1 MPPRRANAL
10 GVGSAETPGA
20 GSEFVNESPDRAG
33 RPRRPPRKA
42 RRRVIAGGCGEE
54 EQRRA
59 AGCIG
64 RPATGGD
71 SFTDS
76 ELAGGGEVVRRRAVR
91 SLVVALV
98 LLPALAHAV
107 GPTVA
112 FTLPALH
119 ATPSVLGTLPFP
131 CDLYF
136 DGGTPG
142 GGDGTLLDVGASIGL
157 GTDIVRVNTAA
168 VEDALD
174 LLDGFGTTTAI
185 YFFLSGPLDRASL
198 PASPVLA

>member
-33 RPRRPPRKA
+33 WPRRPPRKA
-42 RRRVIAGGCGEE
+42 RRRVIAVGYGEE

-76 ELAGGGEVVRRRAVR
+76 E
-91 SLVVALV
+91 
-98 LLPALAHAV
+98 PTPHPLAHGSARM
-107 GPTVA
+107 T
-112 FTLPALH
+112 PA
-119 ATPSVLGTLPFP
+119 
-131 CDLYF
+131 
-136 DGGTPG
+136 
-142 GGDGTLLDVGASIGL
+142 DVGLLRSAARTL
-157 GTDIVRVNTAA
+157 GVDVA
-168 VEDALD
+168 
-174 LLDGFGTTTAI
+174 
-185 YFFLSGPLDRASL
+185 
-198 PASPVLA
+198 